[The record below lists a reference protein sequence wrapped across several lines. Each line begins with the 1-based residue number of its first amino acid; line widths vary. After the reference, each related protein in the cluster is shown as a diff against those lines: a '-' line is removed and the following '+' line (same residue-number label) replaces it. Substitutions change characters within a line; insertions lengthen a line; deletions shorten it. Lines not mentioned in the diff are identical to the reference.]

1 VLAGRF
7 LGRGL
12 RYRRRIECTH
22 SVHSARFSLAG
33 RTINCGIERVW
44 SWRAHRGGHG
54 AGIGSR
60 WRRCLSL

>member
-22 SVHSARFSLAG
+22 SVHSARFGLAG
-33 RTINCGIERVW
+33 RAINCGIDA
-44 SWRAHRGGHG
+44 SDHG
-54 AGIGSR
+54 VRIAAAMAPESDLDGADVFR
-60 WRRCLSL
+60 